1 MFTLNTCQFCMNF
14 NSLEFYLKTL
24 YRFTIQSKRL
34 QRYHENYELYIFRNI
49 VVSVHNYHEN
59 GVAHLGLVSKDMLV
73 NPDTYVVKI
82 AKFFLAGQDRVNRN
96 FNDNFYK
103 GKNFNELEKLL
114 LELDD
119 AEKVLNSLT
128 NV

>member
-1 MFTLNTCQFCMNF
+1 MTIADTNAFIELFLFTLNTCQFCMNF

-59 GVAHLGLVSKDMLV
+59 GVAHLGLVSKDILV
-73 NPDTYVVKI
+73 N
-82 AKFFLAGQDRVNRN
+82 L
-96 FNDNFYK
+96 NDNFYQ
-103 GKNFNELEKLL
+103 GRNFNELGKLL
-114 LELDD
+114 LELVRRRDGFKLFNKRLD
-119 AEKVLNSLT
+119 AFKT
-128 NV
+128 H